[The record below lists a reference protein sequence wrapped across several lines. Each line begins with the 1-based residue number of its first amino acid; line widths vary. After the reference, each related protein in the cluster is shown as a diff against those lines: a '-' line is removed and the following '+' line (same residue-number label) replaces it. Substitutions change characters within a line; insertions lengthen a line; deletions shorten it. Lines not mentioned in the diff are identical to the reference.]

1 MQLFSTTR
9 LTSAFA
15 MGAFGL
21 LAACSPRKEQTTDT
35 LATTPPAAATTPAA
49 GETTSAWTDAN
60 VVDVITVANQGEIDY
75 SQLGVEKAT
84 NPSVKQFAQ
93 LMVKDHGTMLDGV
106 KSLATKLNLTP
117 APNDKVSDLQKEN
130 QKDISD
136 LNGKTVG
143 KDFDKEFMEEQVDM
157 HQETLDLLNDL
168 DGKTTNAD
176 LNPVRPCLLPVPP
189 RFWPVPLAPLHLRRP
204 FVVAKP
210 EKHRLTEK
218 SLVRP
223 LGVFDL
229 AHNLRLDP
237 GRALILRHRPLTG
250 WRRAPDRIQIRVNRC
265 EFLPSEPAPGPAAVD
280 QFPVNVLRQM

>member
-1 MQLFSTTR
+1 MQLISTTR
-9 LTSAFA
+9 LTGAFA
-15 MGAFGL
+15 MGVFGI

-49 GETTSAWTDAN
+49 TPSGSTSAWTDAN

-106 KSLATKLNLTP
+106 KSLASKLNLTP

-143 KDFDKEFMEEQVDM
+143 KDFDHEFMEEQVDM

-168 DGKTTNAD
+168 DSKTTNAD
-176 LNPVRPCLLPVPP
+176 LK
-189 RFWPVPLAPLHLRRP
+189 AAIAE
-204 FVVAKP
+204 AKP
-210 EKHRLTEK
+210 K
-218 SLVRP
+218 VQ
-223 LGVFDL
+223 
-229 AHNLRLDP
+229 AHLDQ
-237 GRALILRHRPLTG
+237 AKAIK
-250 WRRAPDRIQIRVNRC
+250 DK
-265 EFLPSEPAPGPAAVD
+265 VD
-280 QFPVNVLRQM
+280 

>member
-1 MQLFSTTR
+1 MQLISTTR
-9 LTSAFA
+9 LTGAFA
-15 MGAFGL
+15 MGVFGI

-49 GETTSAWTDAN
+49 TPSESTSGWTDAN

-93 LMVKDHGTMLDGV
+93 TMVKDHGTMLDGV
-106 KSLATKLNLTP
+106 KSLASKLNLTP
-117 APNDKVSDLQKEN
+117 TPNDKVNDLQKEN

-168 DGKTTNAD
+168 DSKTTNTD
-176 LNPVRPCLLPVPP
+176 LK
-189 RFWPVPLAPLHLRRP
+189 AAIAE
-204 FVVAKP
+204 AKP
-210 EKHRLTEK
+210 K
-218 SLVRP
+218 VQ
-223 LGVFDL
+223 
-229 AHNLRLDP
+229 AHLDQ
-237 GRALILRHRPLTG
+237 AKAIK
-250 WRRAPDRIQIRVNRC
+250 DK
-265 EFLPSEPAPGPAAVD
+265 VD
-280 QFPVNVLRQM
+280 

>member
-75 SQLGVEKAT
+75 SQL
-84 NPSVKQFAQ
+84 AQ

-176 LNPVRPCLLPVPP
+176 LK
-189 RFWPVPLAPLHLRRP
+189 AAIAE
-204 FVVAKP
+204 AKP
-210 EKHRLTEK
+210 K
-218 SLVRP
+218 VQ
-223 LGVFDL
+223 
-229 AHNLRLDP
+229 AHLDQ
-237 GRALILRHRPLTG
+237 AKAIK
-250 WRRAPDRIQIRVNRC
+250 DK
-265 EFLPSEPAPGPAAVD
+265 VD
-280 QFPVNVLRQM
+280 

>member
-9 LTSAFA
+9 LTGAFA
-15 MGAFGL
+15 MGVFGI

-49 GETTSAWTDAN
+49 TPGETTSGWSDAN

-106 KSLATKLNLTP
+106 KSLATKLNVTP
-117 APNDKVSDLQKEN
+117 APNDKVNDLQKEN

-136 LNGKTVG
+136 LNGKKVG
-143 KDFDKEFMEEQVDM
+143 KDFDKEFMDEQVDM

-176 LNPVRPCLLPVPP
+176 LK
-189 RFWPVPLAPLHLRRP
+189 AAIAD
-204 FVVAKP
+204 AKP
-210 EKHRLTEK
+210 K
-218 SLVRP
+218 VQ
-223 LGVFDL
+223 
-229 AHNLRLDP
+229 AHLDQAKAIK
-237 GRALILRHRPLTG
+237 GK
-250 WRRAPDRIQIRVNRC
+250 
-265 EFLPSEPAPGPAAVD
+265 VD
-280 QFPVNVLRQM
+280 